1 MVEETIREG
10 HMVIRERPRRV
21 GLIGFGAIG
30 QPVVEL
36 AQRFPD
42 ELEIIAACTRTGIPR
57 RSGVSLS
64 VVGTLDELLRL
75 RPDVVVEIA
84 GHDALREHGPHVL
97 TAGIDLV
104 AVSVGVLAIP
114 EVESDLLSA
123 AQEGGSQI
131 RVASGAIGALDALA
145 AASIGGIDRVT
156 HTTRKPARTLLGDE
170 ADGMTEARDVFNGPA
185 REAALVFPES
195 VNVTAA
201 VSLAGIGFDRT
212 LVRVIADPA
221 VDRNVHSVEAEGEFG
236 SLRFEIRNV
245 PSEDNPKTGRIV
257 AMSIISTLRQ
267 PWSPLSIG

>member
-1 MVEETIREG
+1 
-10 HMVIRERPRRV
+10 
-21 GLIGFGAIG
+21 LIGFGAIG
-30 QPVVEL
+30 QPVVDL
-36 AQRFPD
+36 AERYRD
-42 ELEIIAACTRTGIPR
+42 EFEIVAAFT
-57 RSGVSLS
+57 RSGVPRQRATSLPL
-64 VVGTLDELLRL
+64 VGTLDELLRL

-97 TAGIDLV
+97 SAGIDLV

-114 EVESDLLSA
+114 EVERDLLAA

-145 AASIGGIDRVT
+145 AAAIGGIDRVT

-170 ADGMTEARDVFNGPA
+170 ANGITDEREVFNGPA
-185 REAALVFPES
+185 REAALRFPES

-221 VDRNVHSVEAEGEFG
+221 VDRNVHQVEADGDFG
-236 SLRFEIRNV
+236 LLRFEIRNV
-245 PSEDNPKTGRIV
+245 PSDDNPKTGRIV
-257 AMSIISTLRQ
+257 AMSIVSTLRQ
-267 PWSPLSIG
+267 PGLPLSIG

>member
-1 MVEETIREG
+1 MREG
-10 HMVIRERPRRV
+10 PQRV
-21 GLIGFGAIG
+21 GLIGYGAIG

-36 AQRFPD
+36 AKNYPD
-42 ELEIIAACTRTGIPR
+42 EIDIIVACTHTGVPR
-57 RSGVSLS
+57 SNSSTLP

-114 EVESDLLSA
+114 EVERDLLTA
-123 AQEGGSQI
+123 AREGGSQI

-145 AASIGGIDRVT
+145 AAAVGGIERVT
-156 HTTRKPARTLLGDE
+156 HTTRKPARTLLGGE
-170 ADGMTEARDVFNGPA
+170 ADGMTAEREVFNGPA
-185 REAALVFPES
+185 REAALRFPES

-212 LVRVIADPA
+212 AVRVIADPA
-221 VDRNVHSVEAEGEFG
+221 VDRNIHLVDVSGAFG
-236 SLRFEIRNV
+236 SFQFEIRNV
-245 PSEDNPKTGRIV
+245 PSDANPRTGRIV
-257 AMSIISTLRQ
+257 AMSIVSALRQ
-267 PWSPLSIG
+267 PRLALSIG

>member
-1 MVEETIREG
+1 MT
-10 HMVIRERPRRV
+10 MRERPRRV

-36 AQRFPD
+36 ATQYPND
-42 ELEIIAACTRTGIPR
+42 LEIVAACTRTGIPR
-57 RSGVSLS
+57 QSDATVP
-64 VVGTLDELLRL
+64 VVATLDDLLRL

-114 EVESDLLSA
+114 DVESDLLA
-123 AQEGGSQI
+123 AAIEGGSQI

-145 AASIGGIDRVT
+145 AAKIGGIERVT
-156 HTTRKPARTLLGDE
+156 HTTRKPARTLLGDD

-185 REAALVFPES
+185 REAALRFPES

-212 LVRVIADPA
+212 MVRVIADPA
-221 VDRNVHSVEAEGEFG
+221 VDRNVHQVEAEGDFG
-236 SLRFEIRNV
+236 YLSFEIRNV
-245 PSEDNPKTGRIV
+245 PSADNPKTGKIV

-267 PWSPLSIG
+267 PWLPLSIG

>member
-1 MVEETIREG
+1 M
-10 HMVIRERPRRV
+10 RERPRRV

-30 QPVVEL
+30 QPVVDL
-36 AQRFPD
+36 AARFYED
-42 ELEIIAACTRTGIPR
+42 LEIVAACTRTGIPR
-57 RSGVSLS
+57 WDGVSLP
-64 VVGTLDELLRL
+64 VVGTLEELLNHRL
-75 RPDVVVEIA
+75 DVVVEIA
-84 GHDALREHGPHVL
+84 GHAALREHGPRVL
-97 TAGIDLV
+97 ASGVDLI

-114 EVESDLLSA
+114 EVEQELLA
-123 AQEGGSQI
+123 AAREGGSQI

-170 ADGMTEARDVFNGPA
+170 ADGMTDEREVFHGPA
-185 REAALVFPES
+185 REAALRFPES

-221 VDRNVHSVEAEGEFG
+221 VDRNVHQVEAEGAFG
-236 SLRFEIRNV
+236 SMRFEIRNV
-245 PSEDNPKTGRIV
+245 PSDDNPKTGRIV

-267 PWSPLSIG
+267 PGLSLSIG